1 MGRLKRDLP
10 LDQLIIKA
18 VRTTDRMTLTKI
30 DSQSLATF
38 FSRHQKQLNLLVVV
52 LLSIYLL
59 AFAAKLIWRIIPEP
73 SAPATPASLSSAPK
87 PVASAQ
93 RGVNVSELQQLNL
106 FGTVNQQAAP
116 VEEEVVTDAPE
127 TKLNLTLTGVVASS
141 SANEGTAIIENR
153 GTQNV
158 YGLGEK
164 IDGTNATLDRVMND
178 RVIIKNGVRKETL
191 MLDGVDYDEANRK
204 RATASTS
211 DSPRRTS
218 PPARPRVPPPQN
230 TVTLGDEVSSSLRES
245 PGSFTDFIAIT
256 PKIGDGQLIG
266 YEIKPGK
273 NPVLFQSAGLQ
284 AGDVVIQINGL
295 DLTDTQQ
302 SKEAMNEMRQAETI
316 ELTLTRDGEYIT
328 LYLEIPEPGNE

>member
-1 MGRLKRDLP
+1 
-10 LDQLIIKA
+10 
-18 VRTTDRMTLTKI
+18 MTLTKI

-52 LLSIYLL
+52 LLSVYLL

-73 SAPATPASLSSAPK
+73 SGPATPATLSSAPK

-93 RGVNVSELQQLNL
+93 RGVNLGGLQQLNL
-106 FGTVNQQAAP
+106 FGTLNQQAAP
-116 VEEEVVTDAPE
+116 VEEEVDTDAPE

-141 SANEGTAIIENR
+141 SVNEGTAIIENR
-153 GTQNV
+153 GVQNV

-164 IDGTNATLDRVMND
+164 IEGTNATLDRVMND

-204 RATASTS
+204 RVAVNDTT
-211 DSPRRTS
+211 RRV
-218 PPARPRVPPPQN
+218 PPPVRPRVPPPKN
-230 TVTLGDEVSSSLRES
+230 AVTIDEDVSSSLRES

-273 NPVLFQSAGLQ
+273 NPSLFQSAGLQ

-302 SKEAMNEMRQAETI
+302 SKEAMNDLRQAETI

-328 LYLEIPEPGNE
+328 IYLEMPEPGNE

>member
-1 MGRLKRDLP
+1 
-10 LDQLIIKA
+10 
-18 VRTTDRMTLTKI
+18 MTLTKI

-52 LLSIYLL
+52 LLSVYLL

-106 FGTVNQQAAP
+106 FGTVNQQVAP
-116 VEEEVVTDAPE
+116 MEEEVVTDAPE

-141 SANEGTAIIENR
+141 NAGEGTAIIENR
-153 GTQNV
+153 GAQNV

-191 MLDGVDYDEANRK
+191 MLDGVDYDQANRK
-204 RATASTS
+204 RETASNT
-211 DSPRRTS
+211 PRRLS
-218 PPARPRVPPPQN
+218 PPARPRIPPPQN
-230 TVTLGDEVSSSLRES
+230 AVTIDEDVSLSLRES

-302 SKEAMNEMRQAETI
+302 SKEAMNEMRQADTI

-328 LYLEIPEPGNE
+328 LYLEMPEPGNE